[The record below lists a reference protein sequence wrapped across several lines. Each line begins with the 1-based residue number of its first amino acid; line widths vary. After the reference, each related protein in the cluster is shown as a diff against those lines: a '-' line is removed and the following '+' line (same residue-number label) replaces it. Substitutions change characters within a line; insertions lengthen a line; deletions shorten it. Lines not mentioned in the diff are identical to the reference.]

1 MGVRTA
7 WDGRLDVRRA
17 LVRGAAVLLLALGGL
32 LALGLTPAL
41 ATVPGPPVPTGPYG
55 GQLEAPEP
63 GTTYDDEQMLEVGM
77 LALGSINGL
86 AFAGVV
92 IVSRFRGASAEETR
106 HALMNRTAPGVPSGR
121 RPRRSRRT
129 AGASV
134 PAGSRRSSAS
144 GGGPGV
150 EEPMADLSSRSL
162 PPVPH
167 QGGPAVPAPRPPAG
181 PALRPAV
188 PRG

>member
-7 WDGRLDVRRA
+7 WDGRLGVRRA
-17 LVRGAAVLLLALGGL
+17 LARGVAVLLLALSGL
-32 LALGLTPAL
+32 LALGLNPAL
-41 ATVPGPPVPTGPYG
+41 AAAPAPPVPTGPYG

-63 GTTYDDEQMLEVGM
+63 GSTFNDEQMLEVGL
-77 LALGSINGL
+77 LAPGSINGL

-106 HALMNRTAPGVPSGR
+106 HALMSRTDPGLPSGR

-129 AGASV
+129 RGGARGGS
-134 PAGSRRSSAS
+134 PASRGDSR
-144 GGGPGV
+144 GGDPV
-150 EEPMADLSSRSL
+150 ADLSSRSL
-162 PPVPH
+162 PFVPH

-181 PALRPAV
+181 PALRPAA